1 MKRRRFVAAAAATA
15 AGALG
20 CGGGGGSSP
29 TGPAATPT
37 PAASSSPEVR
47 LPLMNVGETV
57 AAQAS
62 LVSGLVTPIA
72 VTRLS
77 ETEVTAVSR
86 VCTHQACTVGL
97 PATPGAVMECP
108 CHGSQ
113 YRANGQ
119 LVRGPAPRAL
129 AAFPAVIRG
138 AEVVVTVAV

>member
-1 MKRRRFVAAAAATA
+1 MAAAAATA
-15 AGALG
+15 AGAIG
-20 CGGGGGSSP
+20 CGGGGGASP
-29 TGPAATPT
+29 TGPGPAATPT
-37 PAASSSPEVR
+37 PAPSSSPELR

-72 VTRLS
+72 VTRVS
-77 ETEVTAVSR
+77 ETEVVAVSR
-86 VCTHQACTVGL
+86 VCTHEACTVGL
-97 PATPGAVMECP
+97 PASPGAVMECP

-113 YRANGQ
+113 FRASGQ

-138 AEVVVTVAV
+138 AEVVVAVAV

>member
-1 MKRRRFVAAAAATA
+1 MAAAAATA

-20 CGGGGGSSP
+20 CGGGGGASP
-29 TGPAATPT
+29 AGPGPAATPT
-37 PAASSSPEVR
+37 PASSSSPEVR

-72 VTRLS
+72 VTRVS
-77 ETEVTAVSR
+77 ETEVVAVSR
-86 VCTHQACTVGL
+86 VCTHEACTVGL